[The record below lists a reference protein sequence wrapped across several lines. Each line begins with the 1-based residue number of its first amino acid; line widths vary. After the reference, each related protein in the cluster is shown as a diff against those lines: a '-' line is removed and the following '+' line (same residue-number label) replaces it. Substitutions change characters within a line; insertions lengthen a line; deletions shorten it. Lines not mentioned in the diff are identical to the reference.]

1 MARSGRPAGVLLLVV
16 VLVGCGA
23 ASTGTSNGMGGAP
36 TGSGGGGSV
45 GGNAGTGGVSAAG
58 GSATGGAGGATAGR
72 GGTSGTGGATAGTG
86 GSTPVIANAIYAA
99 PNGSASAAGT
109 IDNPTTLAGAVTKVS
124 AGGTIYLRGGRYGL
138 TSTISLSKSGSG
150 GSPINL
156 RSYPL
161 DADRP
166 VLDFTNEAS
175 GSRGL
180 SLSGSYWHLYGI
192 DVYNAGDNCLN
203 VSGSDNTVEFMTF
216 SECEDSGLQLGGGA
230 ANNVI
235 LNCDSYFNAD
245 ASQGNADGFAA
256 KLDVGSGN
264 KFVGCRA
271 WNNSDDGW
279 DGYLRGADNV
289 STSHENCWAIDNG
302 KLKNGSNGTGDGNG
316 FKTGGSDDKAL
327 RHNASYV
334 RCISAGN
341 VHDGFDHNSNRGSV
355 TIRSC
360 AAHNNGNNINFSTT
374 NIAASLTIKNTIS
387 LGANGTLNATTTDVT
402 NNSWQNGLSAT
413 NADFA
418 SVDITLLKSAR
429 KSDGSLPDIDYL
441 KLVPGS
447 DLRNAGIDVGL
458 PYNGSAPDVGP
469 FESVE

>member
-203 VSGSDNTVEFMTF
+203 VSGSI
-216 SECEDSGLQLGGGA
+216 CL
-230 ANNVI
+230 
-235 LNCDSYFNAD
+235 
-245 ASQGNADGFAA
+245 
-256 KLDVGSGN
+256 
-264 KFVGCRA
+264 
-271 WNNSDDGW
+271 
-279 DGYLRGADNV
+279 
-289 STSHENCWAIDNG
+289 
-302 KLKNGSNGTGDGNG
+302 
-316 FKTGGSDDKAL
+316 
-327 RHNASYV
+327 
-334 RCISAGN
+334 
-341 VHDGFDHNSNRGSV
+341 
-355 TIRSC
+355 
-360 AAHNNGNNINFSTT
+360 
-374 NIAASLTIKNTIS
+374 
-387 LGANGTLNATTTDVT
+387 
-402 NNSWQNGLSAT
+402 
-413 NADFA
+413 
-418 SVDITLLKSAR
+418 
-429 KSDGSLPDIDYL
+429 
-441 KLVPGS
+441 
-447 DLRNAGIDVGL
+447 
-458 PYNGSAPDVGP
+458 
-469 FESVE
+469 